1 MIKIYEDAYFDN
13 LKTSEG
19 LEKCNR
25 LSKKRRN
32 KCQRKNLNIKKI
44 KTTKAYL

>member
-25 LSKKRRN
+25 YEE
-32 KCQRKNLNIKKI
+32 I
-44 KTTKAYL
+44 